1 MREFKTIRLWQ
12 ATWASCKWLRKTT
25 CTYKSRK
32 ALVGGFK
39 HEFYFPYMGCHPSHW
54 RTPSFFQDGY
64 SRQFCSFSS
73 IRGLDIPVVVPAYL
87 AISPYVPNMFSTFSP
102 RFLLTAMDA
111 VFLAIN
117 RFNTSIYW
125 DFHWIERLSNGFKI
139 SLSHSWEESPI
150 QISHC
155 RIILVQAGP
164 IASCCLGVVT
174 CFFLNP
180 QNFWCLHPLCQV
192 FFLWGLGSHQTSS
205 ITINT
210 DLYSAGYM
218 QVFGSFNP
226 FLNCWPSQVH
236 FAIGVVA
243 PEPWPKTFLASATG
257 SAMKYPINQRRLHH
271 PLWGMFIIGCSTLF
285 NFWWW
290 FGKPSLMALVKWS
303 VRSSRWLCLGK
314 EFPDILRLHFFL
326 VRFTQGI
333 FRNEWS
339 ISSLVIIIPATHPFR
354 TFSTSRGF
362 SGHSTYSKT
371 WQRPLAPVIHQ
382 QWSLLPNRCWH
393 MFTSPWCHGWCD
405 ASMLL
410 FWNRQIYPLVMTNIA
425 MEAMAHW
432 NRWFSQL

>member
-1 MREFKTIRLWQ
+1 MSSF
-12 ATWASCKWLRKTT
+12 
-25 CTYKSRK
+25 
-32 ALVGGFK
+32 
-39 HEFYFPYMGCHPSHW
+39 HW
-54 RTPSFFQDGY
+54 RTPSFFQDIY
-64 SRQFCSFSS
+64 SRQFRSFSS

-87 AISPYVPNMFSTFSP
+87 EISPYAPNMFSTFSP

-117 RFNTSIYW
+117 RFNTSIYILGFSLDW
-125 DFHWIERLSNGFKI
+125 TPFKRLQDISLV

-180 QNFWCLHPLCQV
+180 QNFWCLHPLYQV

-257 SAMKYPINQRRLHH
+257 SAMKYPINQPWL
-271 PLWGMFIIGCSTLF
+271 PVTSSSIGDGVLLAVPHYST
-285 NFWWW
+285 
-290 FGKPSLMALVKWS
+290 FGVW
-303 VRSSRWLCLGK
+303 
-314 EFPDILRLHFFL
+314 E
-326 VRFTQGI
+326 T
-333 FRNEWS
+333 
-339 ISSLVIIIPATHPFR
+339 
-354 TFSTSRGF
+354 
-362 SGHSTYSKT
+362 
-371 WQRPLAPVIHQ
+371 
-382 QWSLLPNRCWH
+382 
-393 MFTSPWCHGWCD
+393 
-405 ASMLL
+405 
-410 FWNRQIYPLVMTNIA
+410 
-425 MEAMAHW
+425 
-432 NRWFSQL
+432 